1 MTDIPI
7 AKAHG
12 LGNDFLLVEE
22 SALAGREPG
31 ALAAAICNRHTG
43 AGADGLVPLAPAG
56 ENRWKFRIFNADGG
70 EAGLS
75 GNAMRCA
82 AAWLVSRLP
91 GAEPGLV
98 ITLETRVGAKRQT
111 FLGHRGNESTFRSEI
126 VRPEFTLEK
135 IPFHPPKAVDVPALD
150 FPLPVGDETLH
161 VTPLWMG
168 NPQCILFVD
177 SFNEIDWRGL
187 GPEIEHHP
195 FFPERANA
203 GFVRVVAP
211 DTIEARFWERGAGH
225 TLASGTGSCA
235 CAVAAALHGKTG
247 RNVTVITE
255 IGRMRVHWREDDDLV
270 ELTGPA
276 ELVFDGVFHLP
287 ADLQAHVQD

>member
-1 MTDIPI
+1 MTDIPF

-22 SALAGREPG
+22 AALGPRSAGE
-31 ALAAAICNRHTG
+31 LAAGICDRHTG
-43 AGADGLVPLAPAG
+43 VGADGLVPLAPAG
-56 ENRWKFRIFNADGG
+56 AGRWKFRIFNADGG

-82 AAWLVSRLP
+82 AAWLVSRMP
-91 GAEPGLV
+91 SAEPGLV
-98 ITLETRVGAKRQT
+98 LTLETRVGAKRHT
-111 FLGHRGNESTFRSEI
+111 FLGRRGNEWIFQGEI
-126 VRPEFTLEK
+126 VRPDFTAQK
-135 IPFHPPKAVDVPALD
+135 IPFHPPKPAEAPALD
-150 FPLPVGDETLH
+150 FPLPVGDETLP

-168 NPQCILFVD
+168 NPQCIVFVD
-177 SFNEIDWRGL
+177 NFEEIDWRGL

-195 FFPERANA
+195 YFPERANA
-203 GFVRVVAP
+203 GFVRVLGPEA
-211 DTIEARFWERGAGH
+211 IEARFWERGAGH

-247 RNVTVITE
+247 RRVAVTTE
-255 IGRMRVHWREDDDLV
+255 IGQMQVHWREDDDVV

-276 ELVFDGVFHLP
+276 ELVFDGVFHQP
-287 ADLQAHVQD
+287 D